1 MSEILLFYADMEA
14 WLTEYTPQ
22 KQAMST
28 ALANAL
34 SDTNA
39 IEHNATS
46 FPEVNTDT
54 LYCHRALTHLIEAIK
69 YAVGKGAGLYN
80 SNLLEDGVM
89 LAGEF
94 PPAEI
99 TWKDIVIAWGE
110 ASDPG
115 KMWTITT
122 MDQLRQ
128 NMWNKPP
135 KIKWDENPY
144 E

>member
-1 MSEILLFYADMEA
+1 MSEILEFYADMDA
-14 WLTEYTPQ
+14 WYAEYLPQ

-28 ALANAL
+28 DLANAT

-39 IEHNATS
+39 IEHNATT
-46 FPEVNTDT
+46 FPEVNDDL
-54 LYCHRALTHLIEAIK
+54 LYCHRALTHLIDAVK
-69 YAVGKGAGLYN
+69 HAVGKGAGLYN
-80 SNLLEDGVM
+80 SNLLEDGIFM
-89 LAGEF
+89 AAEF

>member
-14 WLTEYTPQ
+14 WLTEYTPE

-28 ALANAL
+28 DLANAV
-34 SDTNA
+34 SDAAA
-39 IEHNATS
+39 IDHNCANWGD
-46 FPEVNTDT
+46 VNSDL
-54 LYCHRALTHLIEAIK
+54 LYCQRALEHIIDAIK
-69 YAVGKGAGLYN
+69 HAVGKGAGLYN

-94 PPAEI
+94 PEAEI
-99 TWKDIVIAWGE
+99 TWQKIVIAWGQ

-128 NMWNKPP
+128 NMWNKNPQ
-135 KIKWDENPY
+135 IKWTENPF